1 MIKQVMNTL
10 FLSCLKASELIEKKM
25 HIRLSFTERMQLK
38 AHKMMCKACTMY
50 EKQSIIIEKGIE
62 WHMHQTKNENDID
75 TEQLINQIKTKLKNA
90 ES

>member
-1 MIKQVMNTL
+1 MIKQIMNTL
-10 FLSCLKASELIEKKM
+10 FLSCMKASELIEKKM
-25 HIRLSFTERMQLK
+25 HIRLSFTEIMQLK
-38 AHKMMCKACTMY
+38 AHKMMCDACTMY

-62 WHMHQTKNENDID
+62 WHMHQKNNENEID